1 MKVNN
6 VNMRTSNVTTSTSG
20 DGKKIHKS
28 NAGAFSDTFGGYA
41 RENEREQLEKKLG
54 EISEKGKF
62 VRDRMDIR
70 DLMEYKKLI
79 TEFLERTVKFSHK
92 YSKETKFGRDGSYKV
107 IGMVNKVNEELEA
120 LTQELMIQE
129 KDKLKIVEKIS
140 GIQGLLVD
148 MLM

>member
-6 VNMRTSNVTTSTSG
+6 VGMRTSNVTASNS
-20 DGKKIHKS
+20 DGKKIHKL
-28 NAGAFSDTFGGYA
+28 NAGAFSDTFGGFE
-41 RENEREQLEKKLG
+41 RENEREQLEKKLQD
-54 EISEKGKF
+54 ISQKGKF
-62 VRDRMDIR
+62 VKDRMDLR
-70 DLMEYKKLI
+70 DLMEYKTLI
-79 TEFLERTVKFSHK
+79 TEFLERTVRFSHK

-107 IGMVNKVNEELEA
+107 IGMVSKVNEELEA
-120 LTQELMIQE
+120 LTVELMNDQ